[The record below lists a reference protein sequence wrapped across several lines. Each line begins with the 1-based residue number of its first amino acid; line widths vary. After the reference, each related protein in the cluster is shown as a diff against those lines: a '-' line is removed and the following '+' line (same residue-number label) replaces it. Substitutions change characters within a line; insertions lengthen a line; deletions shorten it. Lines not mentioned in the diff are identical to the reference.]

1 MFLGKFRDAPSLEDI
16 PQRSSNSTFV
26 ICRVVVFLAP
36 AILALFLTRSLLF
49 NFFFAKRVKCSAVF
63 SSSIKTAGELRL
75 LPSLFSVDI
84 CSVAAN
90 PFYILAWYASTSPL
104 ESFFDS
110 PQLSVS
116 ESRNGSHSKIRLF
129 LQAIHIW
136 STLAGDKELASP

>member
-75 LPSLFSVDI
+75 LPSPFSVDI

-90 PFYILAWYASTSPL
+90 TFYILAWYASTSPL

-110 PQLSVS
+110 PQLSVKVLMDRTAKFACFCKLS
-116 ESRNGSHSKIRLF
+116 IFGQR
-129 LQAIHIW
+129 
-136 STLAGDKELASP
+136 